1 MWTQSIN
8 LRKITDL
15 KNQRQTDQLV
25 IEKQTNVYLNNDFIV
40 ELTHTPQFEKELVLG
55 YLIVTG
61 KIGFEFSSIKVEDN
75 NVYVE
80 APKGVCLPIKN
91 KSIKKPDKHIIFEIT
106 AYFQQ
111 AAVLF
116 KKTAI
121 TESAAFSSD
130 NNLLFNSEDLTQDT
144 AFYKLVGR
152 YVMQSSEL
160 SFNELTLLISAKL
173 DLALIKKVSL
183 LGIAMVI
190 SRTAP
195 TKQALD
201 YAANHNI
208 SVVGFARGRRYNWY
222 TT

>member
-1 MWTQSIN
+1 MI
-8 LRKITDL
+8 
-15 KNQRQTDQLV
+15 
-25 IEKQTNVYLNNDFIV
+25 IEKQTNVYLNNEFIT

-61 KIGFEFSSIKVEDN
+61 KIGFKYTSIKVEDN
-75 NVYVE
+75 NVFVE
-80 APKGVCLPIKN
+80 APKHTCLPIIN
-91 KSIKKPDKHIIFEIT
+91 ESIIKPDKQIIFEIT

-121 TESAAFSSD
+121 TESAAFSS
-130 NNLLFNSEDLTQDT
+130 NNKLLFNSEDLAQDT

-152 YVMQSSEL
+152 YVMKETEL
-160 SFNELTLLISAKL
+160 NFNSLSLLISAKL
-173 DLALIKKVSL
+173 DLSLIKKVSL
-183 LGIAMVI
+183 LGVSMII

-201 YAANHNI
+201 YAAKYNI

-222 TT
+222 IT